1 MLRESV
7 LRKQVVQSDRMN
19 QQKIYLDTSV
29 ISHLQHEDVPE
40 KMQDTLVFW
49 QMLEAGSYEV
59 VISDITLMEL
69 KQCVEPKRSELLG
82 YLGTINYALLPQTD
96 EVDALAEAY
105 VENGILTRKSMGD
118 CQHIAFA
125 TTSGCDVIVSWNF
138 KHMVRMTTIQKVRTI
153 NAMKGYFKLLDIV
166 SPTVMLGDDADE

>member
-1 MLRESV
+1 M
-7 LRKQVVQSDRMN
+7 
-19 QQKIYLDTSV
+19 

-40 KMQDTLVFW
+40 KMQDTLLFW
-49 QMLEAGSYEV
+49 QILESGRYEV

-69 KQCVEPKRSELLG
+69 KQCFEPKRSELLG

-105 VENGILTRKSMGD
+105 VKNGVLSRKNMED

-125 TTSGCDVIVSWNF
+125 TTSGCGVVVSWNF

-153 NAMKGYFKLLDIV
+153 NTMKGYFKLLDIV